1 MIGRKPLIAVDL
13 REARESPRADLFKNW
28 RSCRTTPLRP
38 NHSTATK
45 LVHADR
51 HNWCACTE
59 LVIRA
64 ELLPTERLAAQR
76 RKWGS
81 GSDSVE
87 CYHRGR

>member
-45 LVHADR
+45 LVRLTATIGAR
-51 HNWCACTE
+51 APNW
-59 LVIRA
+59 
-64 ELLPTERLAAQR
+64 
-76 RKWGS
+76 
-81 GSDSVE
+81 
-87 CYHRGR
+87 